1 METVLTHHLVNRAVD
16 IYATTNLTLGT
27 TLGVRAIN
35 VGKISNPKLNF
46 IPYILIQIPKFNQ
59 YIKKDLYYYDYK

>member
-1 METVLTHHLVNRAVD
+1 
-16 IYATTNLTLGT
+16 
-27 TLGVRAIN
+27 RAIN

-46 IPYILIQIPKFNQ
+46 IPYYLIQIPKFNQ

>member
-1 METVLTHHLVNRAVD
+1 MDTML
-16 IYATTNLTLGT
+16 IYNIKTENGPVC
-27 TLGVRAIN
+27 GGRAIN

>member
-1 METVLTHHLVNRAVD
+1 LNTVFGRD
-16 IYATTNLTLGT
+16 RQ
-27 TLGVRAIN
+27 VRAIN